1 MTPREEAERWFTEA
15 RENLASAHDLFK
27 KRRYGLCAFHCQQTA
42 EIGLKAVLY
51 SVGDR
56 PYGHSLKIFLAD
68 IAERKQIR
76 TDPFLE
82 EIAEALDDYYIS
94 GRYPDAYKDTIP
106 SKHFTEEKA
115 SEALE
120 WAELFLQF
128 AMTNLN

>member
-15 RENLASAHDLFK
+15 REN
-27 KRRYGLCAFHCQQTA
+27 
-42 EIGLKAVLY
+42 
-51 SVGDR
+51 
-56 PYGHSLKIFLAD
+56 
-68 IAERKQIR
+68 
-76 TDPFLE
+76 
-82 EIAEALDDYYIS
+82 DDYYIS